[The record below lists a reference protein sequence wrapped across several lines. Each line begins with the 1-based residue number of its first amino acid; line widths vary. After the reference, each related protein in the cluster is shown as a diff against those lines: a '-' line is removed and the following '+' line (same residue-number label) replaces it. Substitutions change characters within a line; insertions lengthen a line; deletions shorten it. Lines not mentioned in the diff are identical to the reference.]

1 MPLKTSDSARAVL
14 FQLLQESNL
23 PEGAVARLAE
33 DGEGFSLQIGDVEE
47 TDETFDHE
55 GHAVLA
61 IDQQVASQLDGCTL
75 DIEITETG
83 PALILK
89 EENPST

>member
-1 MPLKTSDSARAVL
+1 MTLKTTDSACAVL

-23 PEGAVARLAE
+23 PEGVVARLAE
-33 DGEGFSLQIGDVEE
+33 DGEGFSLQIGDIQE
-47 TDETFDHE
+47 TDRTFDHE
-55 GHAVLA
+55 GQAVLA

-75 DIEITETG
+75 DIEMTETG